1 MAVHTS
7 FPSGSSEPALPHA
20 KTKLRA
26 EQVHSEDGF
35 NSLAADLFAIRSQIS
50 DIIGGAEGYKTNVSG
65 FDVQLAELQP
75 HLSGSLISGGAGILK
90 VKQKLEVTGDADL
103 KAALD
108 VAAAANLASTLDV
121 QGAATLEAGLTVNTA
136 VADFNA
142 GVTANEIKIDG
153 DTAAEAGH
161 LYIVGVAGEIVDEA
175 KLVFDGS
182 ELAIDGNLAAV
193 SGSFS
198 GDVTMGDL
206 TAVNG
211 AFSADLTA
219 VNATLTGDLGAV
231 SGSFSGDLTVTG
243 DLFVNGAMTY
253 VNTANL
259 QVTDKKVVIANG
271 ASGATLDGAGIYLGS
286 DASVDESIRWD
297 HADTK
302 WIASDKFMA
311 GTLQAGDL
319 STAIVWADSDGNLV
333 EITDQQLADAIEARL
348 VAGTGVSITES
359 GAAITVAIG
368 QPVATTD
375 SVTFA
380 AVTGSNLTASRLMAS
395 DPSSAMV
402 SVADLT
408 AWVAGTANQVT
419 VTDDLDGSIT
429 LSLPQDIHSGASPQF
444 SKVFLDGNGA
454 SDAFIDTDG
463 SDMLVLGYRD
473 AAGTGV
479 VSLPVAQ
486 SGNYTL
492 SGFTATS
499 IVGALNELKSAAL
512 ASSKKAAYTNTGASE
527 IAAGTDIAG
536 SVSWPG
542 SPATSFISE
551 LTGQNSLV
559 FVNGMLMQG
568 GGLDYTL
575 NPGAGTL
582 SFAFALQVGDVV
594 VIQKA

>member
-1 MAVHTS
+1 MATKTY
-7 FPSGSSEPALPHA
+7 SGADGVEAGRPT
-20 KTKLRA
+20 TKIRA
-26 EQVHSEDGF
+26 EQVKSEDGF
-35 NSLAADLFAIRSQIS
+35 NSLAVDLEALRGQVK
-50 DIIGGAEGYKTNVSG
+50 DIIGAADYKEWITG
-65 FDVQLAELQP
+65 EYAKVQIVDLAD
-75 HLSGSLISGGAGILK
+75 HL
-90 VKQKLEVTGDADL
+90 DA
-103 KAALD
+103 
-108 VAAAANLASTLDV
+108 S
-121 QGAATLEAGLTVNTA
+121 QGAAALSVKKNIAVAGSGSIAADFDVNGQATFASANVEDLTSGRIVVAGASGELKDFSGLT
-136 VADFNA
+136 F
-142 GVTANEIKIDG
+142 DG
-153 DTAAEAGH
+153 TD
-161 LYIVGVAGEIVDEA
+161 LVAGSAKVSDLTATRVVYVGTDGALVDSAEMTFGAGGLTLA
-175 KLVFDGS
+175 KDLS
-182 ELAIDGNLAAV
+182 AR
-193 SGSFS
+193 SGSF
-198 GDVTMGDL
+198 G
-206 TAVNG
+206 
-211 AFSADLTA
+211 
-219 VNATLTGDLGAV
+219 
-231 SGSFSGDLTVTG
+231 GDLTVTG

-271 ASGATLDGAGIYLGS
+271 ASGASLDGAGIYLGS
-286 DASVDESIRWD
+286 DASVDESIRWAT
-297 HADTK
+297 ADGGK
-302 WIASDKFMA
+302 WIASDKFA
-311 GTLQAGDL
+311 ADTLQALDL
-319 STAIVWADSDGNLV
+319 SESIVWADASGNLV
-333 EITDQQLADAIEARL
+333 EITNQQLADAIEARL
-348 VAGTGVSITES
+348 VAGTGVSISEA

-380 AVTGSNLTASRLMAS
+380 FVTGSNLTASRLMAS
-395 DPSSAMV
+395 NGSKAMV
-402 SVADLT
+402 SADLS

>member
-1 MAVHTS
+1 MATKTY
-7 FPSGSSEPALPHA
+7 SGADGVEAGRPT
-20 KTKLRA
+20 TKIRA
-26 EQVHSEDGF
+26 EQVKSEDGF
-35 NSLAADLFAIRSQIS
+35 NSLAVDLEALRGQVK
-50 DIIGGAEGYKTNVSG
+50 DIIGAADYKEWITG
-65 FDVQLAELQP
+65 EYAKVQIVDLAD
-75 HLSGSLISGGAGILK
+75 HL
-90 VKQKLEVTGDADL
+90 DA
-103 KAALD
+103 
-108 VAAAANLASTLDV
+108 S
-121 QGAATLEAGLTVNTA
+121 QGAAALSVKKNIAVAGSGSIAADFDVNGQATFASANVEDLTSGRIVVAGASGELKDFSGLTFDGTDLVAGSAKVSDLTATRVVYVGTDGALVDSSEMTFNTA
-136 VADFNA
+136 T
-142 GVTANEIKIDG
+142 GLLT
-153 DTAAEAGH
+153 
-161 LYIVGVAGEIVDEA
+161 LA
-175 KLVFDGS
+175 KDLS
-182 ELAIDGNLAAV
+182 AR
-193 SGSFS
+193 SGSF
-198 GDVTMGDL
+198 G
-206 TAVNG
+206 
-211 AFSADLTA
+211 
-219 VNATLTGDLGAV
+219 
-231 SGSFSGDLTVTG
+231 GDLTVTG

-271 ASGATLDGAGIYLGS
+271 ASGASLDGAGIYLGS
-286 DASVDESIRWD
+286 DASVDESIRWAT
-297 HADTK
+297 ADGGK
-302 WIASDKFMA
+302 WIASDKFA
-311 GTLQAGDL
+311 ADTLQALDL
-319 STAIVWADSDGNLV
+319 SESIVWADASGNLV
-333 EITDQQLADAIEARL
+333 EITNAQLGEAVDNLFVASTGMHISRDAL
-348 VAGTGVSITES
+348 TGEITF
-359 GAAITVAIG
+359 AIG
-368 QPVATTD
+368 QAVETH
-375 SVTFA
+375 SEVTFA
-380 AVTGSNLTASRLMAS
+380 AVTGSNLTANRLMAS
-395 DPSSAMV
+395 NGSKTMV

-486 SGNYTL
+486 SGSYTL

-499 IVGALNELKSAAL
+499 IVGALNELKTAAL

-527 IAAGTDIAG
+527 ISAGTDIAG

-542 SPATSFISE
+542 AAPSPGFLPE

-568 GGLDYTL
+568 GGVDYTL
-575 NPGAGTL
+575 SPGAGTL